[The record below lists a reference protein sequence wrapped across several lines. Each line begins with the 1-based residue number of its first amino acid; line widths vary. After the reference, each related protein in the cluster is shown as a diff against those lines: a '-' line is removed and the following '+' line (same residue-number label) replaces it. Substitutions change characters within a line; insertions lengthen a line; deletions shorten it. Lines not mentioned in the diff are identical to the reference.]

1 MFAKFTS
8 FMTGLFRRSEVE
20 THLSDEIRFH
30 IETRAADLTA
40 RGVDPDLA
48 LRRARLEFG
57 GIEKYK
63 EEVRRARGLG
73 LFDELRGDF
82 LHGTR
87 TLLRSKAFTVA
98 AAISL
103 ALGIGAN
110 TLIFSLIDST
120 FLRPLRYRDP
130 TRLAVIWS
138 AAVKDTKQT
147 TTSSVSTYFGLR
159 DQSQSFESVGAF
171 NGGGCGI
178 RSLGVDSDAATA
190 ERIFGQCFSPTMF
203 EVLGVK
209 PQIGRPFTDVEDQVG
224 NVANVVLIS
233 DGLWKRRFGGDPGI
247 LGKTLT
253 LNKVPTS
260 VIGVMPADFELFKDP
275 NSGPTRGTELDFIL
289 PLELTPTQ
297 VQSKVGGLTI
307 VGRMK
312 PEVSVQQ
319 AQSEIET
326 VAARLAL
333 SDPERHQ
340 DLTARVEP
348 FRRAAYRDYRSPL
361 FILEGAVAFVLLISC
376 ANVAGLLLARA
387 SGRRTEVALRMALG
401 GSRWRIVRQ
410 LVTENLPV
418 ALLGGAIGLFL
429 AYAGLNVFV
438 AIAPRDFPRL
448 DQVSLDLRVLA
459 FTALTVILTG
469 ILSAV
474 VPAVQIAKVSLVD
487 SLKESSRN
495 ASSGMNRVRMRSAL
509 VIGQVALAMILLT
522 GAGLMIHSFFRV
534 MEKDLGGDP
543 RNLLTFDFRLTQN
556 ETVKPFGRYKGMGLW
571 EISPVPAQKFER
583 VLERLQQVPGVTSV
597 AAVSTAPF
605 GGSGLAMPFFIEGN
619 KTAEKQQTAS
629 YFAVTRGFFGTMRI
643 PFLKGRDFTDR
654 DSADAPPVIIIN
666 ETTARRFFPDE
677 DPIGRHITIDWVP
690 NEQPREIVG
699 VVGDIAS
706 GPLQREQE
714 PALYVPH
721 LQQTSKFTGP
731 AWFIRAGMYF
741 VLRTSVQPTALLP
754 SVKAAVAE
762 IDRNTPVAEIRT
774 AEDTIQN
781 EVRNLRLY
789 MLLLG
794 VFGGVATILAAT
806 GIYGVMSYFVAERKR
821 EIGIRV
827 ALGAGMQNVLSLVF
841 RQATFIIGVGLL
853 TGLAG
858 ALVFSRVLQSTLF
871 GISETDF
878 PTYVVVSGLLLCTG
892 FLACFIPTRRALRV
906 DPTISL
912 KD

>member
-1 MFAKFTS
+1 VFAKLTS
-8 FMTGLFRRSEVE
+8 LMAGLFRRSQVE
-20 THLSDEIRFH
+20 TDLTDEIRFH
-30 IETRAADLTA
+30 IETRAADIA
-40 RGVDPDLA
+40 ACGVDPDEA

-63 EEVRRARGLG
+63 EAVRRARGLG
-73 LFDELRGDF
+73 WFDELRGDF
-82 LHGTR
+82 LHGSR
-87 TLLRSKAFTVA
+87 TLLRSKAFTIA

-110 TLIFSLIDST
+110 TLIFSMIDSI

-130 TRLAVIWS
+130 GRLAVIWS
-138 AAVKDTKQT
+138 TAVKDTKQT

-178 RSLGVDSDAATA
+178 RSLGADSDSASA

-203 EVLGVK
+203 QVLGVK
-209 PQIGRPFTDVEDQVG
+209 PQIGRPFTDEEDQVG

-312 PEVSVQQ
+312 PQVSVLQ

-326 VAARLAL
+326 VAARLAI

-448 DQVSLDLRVLA
+448 DQVSLDLRVLG

-474 VPAVQIAKVSLVD
+474 VPAVQIAKVSLVE
-487 SLKESSRN
+487 SLKENSRS
-495 ASSGMNRVRMRSAL
+495 ASSGINRVRMRSAL
-509 VIGQVALAMILLT
+509 VMGQVALAMILLT

-571 EISPVPAQKFER
+571 DISPVPAQKFER
-583 VLERLQQVPGVTSV
+583 VLERLQEVPGVTSV

-605 GGSGLAMPFFIEGN
+605 GGSGLAMPFFVEGT
-619 KTAEKQQTAS
+619 KAAEKQQTAS

-654 DSADAPPVIIIN
+654 DTADAPPVIIIN
-666 ETTARRFFPDE
+666 ETTARRFFPNE
-677 DPIGRHITIDWVP
+677 DPIGKHITLDWVP
-690 NEQPREIVG
+690 NERPREIIG

-714 PALYVPH
+714 PSIYVPH

-741 VLRTSVQPTALLP
+741 VLRTSVQPAALLP

-762 IDRNTPVAEIRT
+762 IDRNTPIAEIRT

-794 VFGGVATILAAT
+794 VFGAVATILAAT
-806 GIYGVMSYFVAERKR
+806 GIYGVMAYFIAERKR
-821 EIGIRV
+821 EIGIRI
-827 ALGAGMQNVLSLVF
+827 ALGAGMQNVLRLVF
-841 RQATFIIGVGLL
+841 RQATFIIGIGFVA
-853 TGLAG
+853 GLAG
-858 ALVFSRVLQSTLF
+858 AVALSRVLQSTLF
-871 GISETDF
+871 GISATDV

-892 FLACFIPTRRALRV
+892 FLACFVPTRRALSV

>member
-1 MFAKFTS
+1 MA
-8 FMTGLFRRSEVE
+8 
-20 THLSDEIRFH
+20 DEIGFH
-30 IETRAADLTA
+30 IEARAADLAA
-40 RGVDPDLA
+40 RGVDPDEA
-48 LRRARLEFG
+48 FRRARLEFG

-73 LFDELRGDF
+73 LLDELRQDF
-82 LHGTR
+82 VYGVRSLR
-87 TLLRSKAFTVA
+87 RSKAFTIA

-120 FLRPLRYRDP
+120 FLRPLRYQDP
-130 TRLAVIWS
+130 GRLAVIWS
-138 AAVKDTKQT
+138 TAAKDTKQT
-147 TTSSVSTYFGLR
+147 STSSVSTYFGLR
-159 DQSQSFESVGAF
+159 DHSQTFESIGAF
-171 NGGGCGI
+171 NGGGCGV
-178 RSLGVDSDAATA
+178 RSLGADSDASSA
-190 ERIFGQCFSPTMF
+190 ERLFGQCFSPAMF
-203 EVLGVK
+203 QVLGVK
-209 PQIGRPFTDVEDQVG
+209 PQIGRVFTDGEDQVG

-253 LNKVPTS
+253 LNRTPTT

-275 NSGPTRGTELDFIL
+275 NSEPTRGTDLDFIL

-297 VQSKVGGLTI
+297 VQSRVGGLTI

-312 PEVSVQQ
+312 SGVSVQQ
-319 AQSEIET
+319 AESEIET
-326 VAARLAL
+326 IAAHLAI

-376 ANVAGLLLARA
+376 ANVAALLLARA

-418 ALLGGAIGLFL
+418 ALLGGAVGLFL
-429 AYAGLNVFV
+429 AYAGLSVFV

-448 DQVSLDLRVLA
+448 DQVSLDFRVLA

-474 VPAVQIAKVSLVD
+474 VPAIQTAKVSLVETM
-487 SLKESSRN
+487 KESGRT
-495 ASSGMNRVRMRSAL
+495 ASSGTNRIRMRSAL
-509 VIGQVALAMILLT
+509 VIGQVALAMVLLT

-534 MEKDLGGDP
+534 MEKDLGADP
-543 RNLLTFDFRLTQN
+543 RNLLVFDFRLTQN

-571 EISPVPAQKFER
+571 DISPVPAQKFER
-583 VLERLQQVPGVTSV
+583 VLDRLQQVPGITSV
-597 AAVSTAPF
+597 AAVTTAPF
-605 GGSGLAMPFFIEGN
+605 RGDGWPMPFLVEGS
-619 KTAEKQQTAS
+619 TAAEQQQTAS
-629 YFAVTRGFFGTMRI
+629 YFAVTRGYFGVMRI
-643 PFLKGRDFTDR
+643 PFIKGRDFTDR
-654 DSADAPPVIIIN
+654 DTAEAQPVMIIN
-666 ETTARRFFPDE
+666 ETTARRFFPNE
-677 DPIGRHITIDWVP
+677 DPIGKHITIDWVP

-699 VVGDIAS
+699 VVRDTATA
-706 GPLQREQE
+706 PLQREQK

-721 LQQTSKFTGP
+721 LQQTAKFTGP
-731 AWFIRAGMYF
+731 AWSIRAGMYF
-741 VLRTSVQPTALLP
+741 VLRTSTPP
-754 SVKAAVAE
+754 SAIVPAVKAAVAE
-762 IDRNTPVAEIRT
+762 VDRNTPVADIRT

-781 EVRNLRLY
+781 GVRNLRLY

-794 VFGGVATILAAT
+794 VFGAVATILAAT
-806 GIYGVMSYFVAERKR
+806 GIYGVMAYFVAERKR

-827 ALGAGMQNVLSLVF
+827 ALGAGVYNVLRLVF
-841 RQATFIIGVGLL
+841 RQATFIIGIGLL

-858 ALVFSRVLQSTLF
+858 ALALSQLLQSNLF
-871 GISETDF
+871 GISATDV
-878 PTYVVVSGLLLCTG
+878 PTYMVVSGLLLCTA
-892 FLACFIPTRRALRV
+892 FLACFIPTRRALTV